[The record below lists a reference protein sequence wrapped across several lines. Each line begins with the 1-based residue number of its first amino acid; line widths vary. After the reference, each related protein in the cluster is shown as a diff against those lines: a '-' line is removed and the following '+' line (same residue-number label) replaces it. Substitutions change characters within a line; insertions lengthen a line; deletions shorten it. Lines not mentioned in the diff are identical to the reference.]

1 MLCVVHLYCAVEI
14 LRASILFLRTRRFNL
29 RRAVEVWTNYVYI
42 SLVGYIYIVSYKILA
57 ISPCHKE
64 FEKRVA
70 CVTLDDKQSSGILS
84 NLARVKKRIGHGR
97 PRPDEVTVAPKV
109 Y

>member
-1 MLCVVHLYCAVEI
+1 
-14 LRASILFLRTRRFNL
+14 
-29 RRAVEVWTNYVYI
+29 
-42 SLVGYIYIVSYKILA
+42 LA
-57 ISPCHKE
+57 IPPCHKE

-70 CVTLDDKQSSGILS
+70 CVTLDDKQSSGTLS